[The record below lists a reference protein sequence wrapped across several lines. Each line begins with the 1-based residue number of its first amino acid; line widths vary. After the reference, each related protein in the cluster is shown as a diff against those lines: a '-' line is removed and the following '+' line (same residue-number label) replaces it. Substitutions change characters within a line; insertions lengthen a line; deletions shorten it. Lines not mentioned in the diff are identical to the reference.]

1 LINVANFPNDGIESM
16 VIKKLPKIFVAS
28 VLALFLLLSG
38 CAGTTSAPP
47 GGQQSAEQ
55 VSQPVANTPVS
66 GGAFNKFFPKGQ
78 GEYKVTFRQEKTGF
92 AQAQLSQAGTD
103 VALLSINDI
112 ANNPSAANKFNNSSQ
127 SIAGYPAVT
136 QGKNTTAIL
145 VGDRYQ
151 VKVKSNTDSFTAGD
165 REQWLKQFNLTGLAR
180 LD

>member
-1 LINVANFPNDGIESM
+1 MILKN
-16 VIKKLPKIFVAS
+16 LPKTFIAS

-47 GGQQSAEQ
+47 TADQTSAEQ
-55 VSQPVANTPVS
+55 VSQPVAAKPVS
-66 GGAFNKFFPKGQ
+66 GGEFNKFFPKAK

-92 AQAQLSQAGTD
+92 AQAQLSQGGTD
-103 VALLSINDI
+103 VALLSINDV

-127 SIAGYPAVT
+127 SIAGYPAVN

-151 VKVKSNTDSFTAGD
+151 VKVKSNADSFTPSD
-165 REQWLKQFNLTGLAR
+165 REQWLQQFNLTGLAR
-180 LD
+180 LK